1 MALDIYERTN
11 ITEGGPHCTSLNL
24 RFVSELLL
32 KGLKGLRRG
41 AAAHRLYHDALRL
54 PILLR
59 FFQGSLPHHL
69 RSGLVRGGHYVYGI
83 YCHIKEWETMFE
95 ILRCWGSAFSDQPLC
110 DLHGW
115 ILEQPF
121 GTPAAICTP
130 IQKAWRM
137 WHPVHPSTFP
147 NCKGV
152 YIYIYIYYIMYTY
165 YYIGYW
171 EMDGNETLQDKNH
184 QQHCKWNLL
193 HSLAAVFCDR
203 PRYRMCFLQIAKAK
217 SLVLPRPNKVDLKKK
232 RRRSFQQRNHF
243 CVPPFFGRIV
253 GLKLTQVQWGIWM
266 LEIEVL
272 VQLRQV
278 PLPEFHP
285 WGPLGT
291 GKSQGEKR
299 NFASRF
305 SWTRNAY
312 DSAELPTKNW
322 RLTNDCHVYLVSLFS
337 SCGK

>member
-121 GTPAAICTP
+121 
-130 IQKAWRM
+130 
-137 WHPVHPSTFP
+137 WHTCSHLHPNPESLKNVAPCSSINFP
-147 NCKGV
+147 QLPKV
-152 YIYIYIYYIMYTY
+152 YIYIYIIYILYYVHIIT
-165 YYIGYW
+165 I
-171 EMDGNETLQDKNH
+171 
-184 QQHCKWNLL
+184 
-193 HSLAAVFCDR
+193 
-203 PRYRMCFLQIAKAK
+203 
-217 SLVLPRPNKVDLKKK
+217 
-232 RRRSFQQRNHF
+232 
-243 CVPPFFGRIV
+243 
-253 GLKLTQVQWGIWM
+253 
-266 LEIEVL
+266 
-272 VQLRQV
+272 
-278 PLPEFHP
+278 
-285 WGPLGT
+285 
-291 GKSQGEKR
+291 
-299 NFASRF
+299 
-305 SWTRNAY
+305 
-312 DSAELPTKNW
+312 
-322 RLTNDCHVYLVSLFS
+322 
-337 SCGK
+337 

>member
-1 MALDIYERTN
+1 
-11 ITEGGPHCTSLNL
+11 
-24 RFVSELLL
+24 
-32 KGLKGLRRG
+32 
-41 AAAHRLYHDALRL
+41 
-54 PILLR
+54 
-59 FFQGSLPHHL
+59 
-69 RSGLVRGGHYVYGI
+69 
-83 YCHIKEWETMFE
+83 MFE

-152 YIYIYIYYIMYTY
+152 YIYYIVYTY

-291 GKSQGEKR
+291 GKSLWLNWVTHQ
-299 NFASRF
+299 
-305 SWTRNAY
+305 
-312 DSAELPTKNW
+312 ELE
-322 RLTNDCHVYLVSLFS
+322 NDKWLPCVLGVLIQLLRQVEPKPLHLKFISFFCSLNPPLIV
-337 SCGK
+337 G

>member
-1 MALDIYERTN
+1 
-11 ITEGGPHCTSLNL
+11 
-24 RFVSELLL
+24 
-32 KGLKGLRRG
+32 
-41 AAAHRLYHDALRL
+41 
-54 PILLR
+54 
-59 FFQGSLPHHL
+59 
-69 RSGLVRGGHYVYGI
+69 
-83 YCHIKEWETMFE
+83 
-95 ILRCWGSAFSDQPLC
+95 
-110 DLHGW
+110 
-115 ILEQPF
+115 
-121 GTPAAICTP
+121 
-130 IQKAWRM
+130 
-137 WHPVHPSTFP
+137 
-147 NCKGV
+147 
-152 YIYIYIYYIMYTY
+152 MYTY